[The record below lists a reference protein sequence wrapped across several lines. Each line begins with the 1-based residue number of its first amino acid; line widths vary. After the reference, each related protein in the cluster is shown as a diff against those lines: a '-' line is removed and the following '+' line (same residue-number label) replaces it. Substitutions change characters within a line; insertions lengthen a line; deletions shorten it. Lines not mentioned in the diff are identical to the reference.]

1 MYSIPNRY
9 PKLQNDV
16 MALNIFYFIILSNDQ
31 LAQKGKII
39 VYFVIIKI
47 INEIH
52 AYMDILPLLTSTPSK

>member
-1 MYSIPNRY
+1 MYSISNRY
-9 PKLQNDV
+9 PKLNNDV
-16 MALNIFYFIILSNDQ
+16 MTLNIFYFIILSNDQ

-52 AYMDILPLLTSTPSK
+52 AYMDILQLLTSTPSK